1 MLARFKLL
9 LEKKVE
15 RREKD
20 EKLFKNLIDQSSV
33 ICSSSSSLICN
44 FVSG

>member
-1 MLARFKLL
+1 MFARFKLL
-9 LEKKVE
+9 PAERVE

-20 EKLFKNLIDQSSV
+20 EKLYKNLIDQSSV
-33 ICSSSSSLICN
+33 ICSSLSSLICN